1 MAPVTMASLITPT
14 RIIPSLRSHDAKH
27 VIRQMSHVGA
37 AQACLSPY
45 AVQQAVFERG
55 EHSTF
60 GFGRGVAIPHAMI
73 PGLTQ
78 PLGIFACLW
87 PAQDFDAAD
96 GLLSDLAFLLL
107 SPDGD
112 ASTHLR
118 ALACVVRRLRDPE
131 VAECLRSA
139 DDAEAL
145 YTVLTSDAWREP
157 DDEPESGHS
166 ATPGAGDLTNGAM
179 CTTLNVLC

>member
-1 MAPVTMASLITPT
+1 MAPVTMASLITPG
-14 RIIPSLRSHDAKH
+14 RIIPSLRSRDAKH
-27 VIRQMSHVGA
+27 VITQMSHVA
-37 AQACLSPY
+37 AETASLKPY
-45 AVQQAVFERG
+45 AVLQAVVARG

-60 GFGRGVAIPHAMI
+60 GFGRGIAIPHA
-73 PGLTQ
+73 PVSGLKQ
-78 PLGIFACLW
+78 PLGIFARLW
-87 PAQDFDAAD
+87 PAHDFGAAD
-96 GLLSDLAFLLL
+96 GLPSHLAFLLL
-107 SPDGD
+107 SSNGD
-112 ASTHLR
+112 DSTHLR

-145 YTVLTSDAWREP
+145 YAVLTSDAWREP

-166 ATPGAGDLTNGAM
+166 ATPRVGDLTNGAM

>member
-1 MAPVTMASLITPT
+1 MASLITPT
-14 RIIPSLRSHDAKH
+14 GIIPSLRSHDAKH

-37 AQACLSPY
+37 AQACLNPC
-45 AVQQAVFERG
+45 AVQQAVVDRG

-60 GFGRGVAIPHAMI
+60 GFGRGVAIPHATI

-78 PLGIFACLW
+78 PLGVFARLW
-87 PAQDFDAAD
+87 PAQDFDAGD

-118 ALACVVRRLRDPE
+118 ALACVVRRLRDSE

-139 DDAEAL
+139 GDIEAL

-179 CTTLNVLC
+179 CTTFNVLC